1 MGCDHTVLNFR
12 NKRLSL
18 SSWKQKLQGFQPRDI
33 CPSSRLLNAMTE
45 NLPGTQ
51 PHILTLPQEV
61 LQHVIN
67 CLIDTVTI
75 NKRTGFQ
82 DPYYSRI
89 YRQAHQESRRNLLHL
104 TLSCRRL
111 NTVATPFLYG
121 YVLLTKSNESDEVD
135 LAEEKRPDRGAL
147 TLALFLKT
155 MLAQPALRSHVRH
168 LDCWFFLAHILDML
182 GTDTPDSTIRML
194 QAQEWEYFK
203 TAISCAQSEH
213 DLAVLAH
220 VGLNDEL
227 PVDALERVFAA
238 ILCLTDGLQ
247 TVSFPPPPGKKWCLK
262 GFGDGS
268 DAEEESFNLYLDAAR
283 YDTLSSL
290 LQLAYQDRLLS
301 STTLQNLEAV
311 RFTFVPEF
319 SPINSRA
326 HTYSIDPDTSVPLNP
341 GYSFHIDA
349 CIGILQ
355 APKVEEFEMDS
366 ANGTRASELT
376 HDFCLADL
384 KIKRAFFTSAASTQQ
399 VLDDAC
405 RNWSLTALAIRGAN
419 VASYED
425 LSDMSS
431 DQAAPEIDVWNTA
444 LTKCAKTLKVLDI
457 GSFNCFWSPLQQL
470 SCLDGLVAL
479 EHLRIGLPL
488 LNTNQGFITRPL
500 ADVLPRRLKTLTIND
515 SFAAHFYNEYFRQ
528 EESPDEAK
536 TVADRKPRRY
546 RRLLSLALRKF
557 SRVCGETH
565 PELCSIMVFGLPLV
579 DGPRYQTTIR
589 ALELAGPQPGQV
601 IVDIDQLRDLFAES
615 GVAIQEF
622 FHGQEDDYPFRHVHV
637 ARY

>member
-1 MGCDHTVLNFR
+1 MAETWSG
-12 NKRLSL
+12 
-18 SSWKQKLQGFQPRDI
+18 SSP
-33 CPSSRLLNAMTE
+33 
-45 NLPGTQ
+45 Q
-51 PHILTLPQEV
+51 PHILALPQEV

-75 NKRTGFQ
+75 NKRTGYQ
-82 DPYYSRI
+82 YPYYSRN

-121 YVLLTKSNESDEVD
+121 HVLLTKSTEIGKDD
-135 LAEEKRPDRGAL
+135 LSAEEKRPDRGAL
-147 TLALFLKT
+147 TLALFLRT
-155 MLAQPALRSHVRH
+155 MLAQPELRNHVRH
-168 LDCWFFLAHILDML
+168 LDCWFFLAHILDMTE
-182 GTDTPDSTIRML
+182 TDAPDSTIRIL
-194 QAQEWEYFK
+194 QAREWGFFK
-203 TAISCAQSEH
+203 TAISGAQSEH
-213 DLAVLAH
+213 DHAILAH

-227 PVDALERVFAA
+227 PVDTLERVFAA
-238 ILCLTDGLQ
+238 VLCLTYGLQ

-262 GFGDGS
+262 GFGDADGF
-268 DAEEESFNLYLDAAR
+268 DAGEEETFNLYLDAAR

-311 RFTFVPEF
+311 RFTFVPKF

-326 HTYSIDPDTSVPLNP
+326 HSYSIDPDTSVPLNP

-384 KIKRAFFTSAASTQQ
+384 KIKRAFFTSAANTQQ
-399 VLDDAC
+399 VLDDTC

-425 LSDMSS
+425 LSDASS
-431 DQAAPEIDVWNTA
+431 DPAPEIDVWNTA

-457 GSFNCFWSPLQQL
+457 GSVNCFWSPLQHL
-470 SCLDGLVAL
+470 SCLDHLVAL

-488 LNTNQGFITRPL
+488 LNTNQGFITRSL
-500 ADVLPRRLKTLTIND
+500 AEVLPRRLKTLTIND
-515 SFAAHFYNEYFRQ
+515 AFAAHFYDMYFLQ
-528 EESPDEAK
+528 EESQDEAK
-536 TVADRKPRRY
+536 TSADRKPRRY
-546 RRLLSLALRKF
+546 RRLLSSALRKF

-565 PELCSIMVFGLPLV
+565 PELRSIMVFGLPPV
-579 DGPRYQTTIR
+579 DGPRYQTTVR

-601 IVDIDQLRDLFAES
+601 IVDIDQLRDLFAAS

-622 FHGQEDDYPFRHVHV
+622 FHGQEHYYPFRDVHV
-637 ARY
+637 ARYV

>member
-1 MGCDHTVLNFR
+1 MAET
-12 NKRLSL
+12 
-18 SSWKQKLQGFQPRDI
+18 W
-33 CPSSRLLNAMTE
+33 
-45 NLPGTQ
+45 PGTQ
-51 PHILTLPQEV
+51 PHILALPEEV
-61 LQHVIN
+61 LRYVIN
-67 CLIDTVTI
+67 CLIDSATI
-75 NKRTGFQ
+75 NKRTGYQF
-82 DPYYSRI
+82 PYYSRS
-89 YRQAHQESRRNLLHL
+89 YRQAHQESRQNLLHL

-121 YVLLTKSNESDEVD
+121 HVLLTKSTERDED
-135 LAEEKRPDRGAL
+135 PAEEKRPDRGAL
-147 TLALFLKT
+147 TLALFLQT
-155 MLAQPALRSHVRH
+155 MLAQPELRNHVRH
-168 LDCWFFLAHILDML
+168 LDCWFFLAHILDMT
-182 GTDTPDSTIRML
+182 GTDTPDSTVRML

-213 DLAVLAH
+213 DRAVLAH
-220 VGLNDEL
+220 VGLKDEL
-227 PVDALERVFAA
+227 PVDALERAFAA
-238 ILCLTDGLQ
+238 VLCLTDGLQ

-268 DAEEESFNLYLDAAR
+268 EAEEETFNLYLDAAR

-290 LQLAYQDRLLS
+290 LQLAYHDRLLS
-301 STTLQNLEAV
+301 STLRNLEAV

-326 HTYSIDPDTSVPLNP
+326 HSYSIDPDTSVPLNP
-341 GYSFHIDA
+341 RYSFHIDA

-405 RNWSLTALAIRGAN
+405 RNWSLTALAICGAN

-425 LSDMSS
+425 LSDASS
-431 DQAAPEIDVWNTA
+431 DPAAPEIDVWNTA

-457 GSFNCFWSPLQQL
+457 GSVNCFWSPLQQL
-470 SCLDGLVAL
+470 SCLDRLVAL

-488 LNTNQGFITRPL
+488 LSTNQGFITRSL
-500 ADVLPRRLKTLTIND
+500 AEVLPRRLKTLTIND
-515 SFAAHFYNEYFRQ
+515 AFAAHFYNEYFLQ
-528 EESPDEAK
+528 EESQDEAK
-536 TVADRKPRRY
+536 TMADRKPRRY

-565 PELCSIMVFGLPLV
+565 PELRSIIVFGLPPV
-579 DGPRYQTTIR
+579 DGPRYQTTVR

-601 IVDIDQLRDLFAES
+601 IVDIDELRDLFAGY

-622 FHGQEDDYPFRHVHV
+622 FHGQEHDYPFRDVHV
-637 ARY
+637 ARYV

>member
-1 MGCDHTVLNFR
+1 MTETWLR
-12 NKRLSL
+12 T
-18 SSWKQKLQGFQPRDI
+18 QPR
-33 CPSSRLLNAMTE
+33 
-45 NLPGTQ
+45 
-51 PHILTLPQEV
+51 ILALPQEV

-75 NKRTGFQ
+75 NKRTGYQ
-82 DPYYSRI
+82 YPYYSRP

-111 NTVATPFLYG
+111 NIVATPLLYRN
-121 YVLLTKSNESDEVD
+121 VLLTKSAESDEVD
-135 LAEEKRPDRGAL
+135 LAEETRPDRGAL
-147 TLALFLKT
+147 TLALFLQT
-155 MLAQPALRSHVRH
+155 MLAQPALRNHVRH
-168 LDCWFFLAHILDML
+168 LDCWFFFARILDML
-182 GTDTPDSTIRML
+182 GTDIPDSTIRML

-203 TAISCAQSEH
+203 TASSCAQSEH
-213 DLAVLAH
+213 DRAVLAH

-238 ILCLTDGLQ
+238 ILCLIHGLQ
-247 TVSFPPPPGKKWCLK
+247 TVSFPPPPGKKWCLN
-262 GFGDGS
+262 GFRDGS
-268 DAEEESFNLYLDAAR
+268 DDEESFNLYLDAAR

-319 SPINSRA
+319 SPINSRG
-326 HTYSIDPDTSVPLNP
+326 HTYSINPDPSVPLNP
-341 GYSFHIDA
+341 EYSFHIDA

-355 APKVEEFEMDS
+355 APKVQEFEMDS

-384 KIKRAFFTSAASTQQ
+384 KIKRAFFTSAAETQQ

-405 RNWSLTALAIRGAN
+405 RNWSLTVLAIGEAN

-425 LSDMSS
+425 LSDMSP
-431 DQAAPEIDVWNTA
+431 AEGAPEIDVWDTA

-457 GSFNCFWSPLQQL
+457 GSFNPFGNLQHL
-470 SCLDGLVAL
+470 SCLDRLVAL

-488 LNTNQGFITRPL
+488 LNTNQGFVTRPL
-500 ADVLPRRLKTLTIND
+500 ADILPRRLKTLTIND
-515 SFAAHFYNEYFRQ
+515 SFAAHFYNECFLQ
-528 EESPDEAK
+528 EESPDEGE
-536 TVADRKPRRY
+536 TMADKKPRRY

-565 PELCSIMVFGLPLV
+565 PELRSIMVFGLPPV
-579 DGPRYQTTIR
+579 DGPRYQSTIR

-601 IVDIDQLRDLFAES
+601 IVDMDHVRNLFAES

-622 FHGQEDDYPFRHVHV
+622 FHGQEDDYRFREVHV
-637 ARY
+637 ARYA